1 MPIDCTHSDQFCG
14 FFKFAAGGL
23 IAGYP
28 EHGVPL
34 RQLLGVQLASFSK
47 QVDISGTEVIL
58 HIASAICL
66 ATLINELAVNA
77 AKRGALSL
85 STGKVSLQWFIDE
98 QSDPAT
104 LRFLW
109 EETGGPTA
117 VSRKRAGF
125 NRANIEEMARA
136 LGKPQIDYF
145 PGGLRCEVE
154 LLLDE
159 VCLHKQQRRKENE
172 SV

>member
-104 LRFLW
+104 PPLSV
-109 EETGGPTA
+109 GGN
-117 VSRKRAGF
+117 RRA
-125 NRANIEEMARA
+125 
-136 LGKPQIDYF
+136 D
-145 PGGLRCEVE
+145 RCLAKAGWVQPSE
-154 LLLDE
+154 
-159 VCLHKQQRRKENE
+159 H
-172 SV
+172 